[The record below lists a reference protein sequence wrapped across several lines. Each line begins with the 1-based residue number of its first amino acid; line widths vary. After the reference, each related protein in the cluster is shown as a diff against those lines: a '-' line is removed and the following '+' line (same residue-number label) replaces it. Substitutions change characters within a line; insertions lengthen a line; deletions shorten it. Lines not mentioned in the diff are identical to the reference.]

1 VRLAI
6 LILAALPGLAH
17 ASPVHDRVLLA
28 PTAEVPAAGDVI
40 ASGALDRHGAFALDA
55 GYGLGGIAEVELA
68 LADSDARGNCT
79 TTECQPIELET
90 AAFRFGEPEDA
101 AFVGQPAVVLGVR
114 ATIDHGLRATTAY
127 LVASRRIDLL
137 SVHAGAELVTA
148 GNVGAVD
155 PPVRVRPLAG
165 VELRPPAFP
174 KTTLLADLTWQPKF
188 DTTAT
193 SELAFAWGVRYQSL
207 KWAAI
212 ELAVRHDASSFG
224 DPDVFVRVTG
234 TWATK

>member
-6 LILAALPGLAH
+6 LIVVLPGLAH

-28 PTAEVPAAGDVI
+28 PTAELPAAGGVI
-40 ASGALDRHGAFALDA
+40 ASTALDRHGAFALDA

-68 LADSDARGNCT
+68 LADTDARMC
-79 TTECQPIELET
+79 TTECQPIELAT
-90 AAFRFGEPEDA
+90 AAFRFGAPEDA
-101 AFVGQPAVVLGVR
+101 AFVGQPAVALGVR
-114 ATIDHGLRATTAY
+114 ATIDHGIRATTAY
-127 LVASRRIDLL
+127 LVASRRIDLISL
-137 SVHAGAELVTA
+137 HAGAELVSA
-148 GNVGAVD
+148 GNVGALD
-155 PPVRVRPLAG
+155 PPVRLRPLAG
-165 VELRPPAFP
+165 FELRPPLFP

-193 SELAFAWGVRYQSL
+193 SELAFTWGVRYQSL

-212 ELAVRHDASSFG
+212 ELAVRHDASGFG

-234 TWATK
+234 TWATSPH

>member
-1 VRLAI
+1 MLAV
-6 LILAALPGLAH
+6 LPGLAH

-28 PTAEVPAAGDVI
+28 PTGELPAAGDVI
-40 ASGALDRHGAFALDA
+40 ASSSLDRHGAFALDA

-68 LADSDARGNCT
+68 LADSDARGMCT
-79 TTECQPIELET
+79 TACQPIELAT
-90 AAFRFGEPEDA
+90 AAFRFGAPEDA

-114 ATIDHGLRATTAY
+114 ATIDHGVRATTAY
-127 LVASRRIDLL
+127 LVASRRIDLISL
-137 SVHAGAELVTA
+137 HAGGELVTA
-148 GNVGAVD
+148 GNVGTVD
-155 PPVRVRPLAG
+155 PPVRIRPLAG
-165 VELRPPAFP
+165 FELRPPAFP